1 MPGRFPNM
9 LRGASG
15 FMIFAL
21 LLAGCDREP
30 DVPAPSKESPQ
41 AQPETHQSESVAPE
55 VSINEAVTGM
65 KQLSSNEAPFACDLL
80 TADDVASVVGNEFGV
95 EVFDATQKRR
105 DDGIWTDSTCLY
117 GFGENKDIQKL
128 SLKSRFVRVDVY
140 TEASLQQ
147 AGWGSL
153 QEQWMVRSNYNQ
165 SRFDFHDGAWVAWV
179 ESDHPPD
186 PALLIRQG
194 EVMLELAHYPPRS
207 SSKDSERNRQ
217 IERIAKILLEKREEA
232 TSQ

>member
-1 MPGRFPNM
+1 MRGKFPNM
-9 LRGASG
+9 LKGTGGVVIS
-15 FMIFAL
+15 AL
-21 LLAGCDREP
+21 LLAGCGREP
-30 DVPAPSKESPQ
+30 EVPVPSKELPQ
-41 AQPETHQSESVAPE
+41 AQAEAHQTEAEVPQ

-65 KQLSSNEAPFACDLL
+65 KQLSSDEAPFACDLL
-80 TADDVASVVGNEFGV
+80 TAEAVASVVGNEFGV

-105 DDGIWTDSTCLY
+105 DEGIWTDSTCLF

-128 SLKSRFVRVDVY
+128 NLKSRFVRVDVY

-153 QEQWMVRSNYNQ
+153 QEQWMVRSNHNQ
-165 SRFDFHDGAWVAWV
+165 SRFNFHDGVWAAWV

-194 EVMLELAHYPPRS
+194 EVMFELAHYPPRS
-207 SSKDSERNRQ
+207 SAKDSERNAQ
-217 IERIAKILLEKREEA
+217 IERVAKILLDKRDEA